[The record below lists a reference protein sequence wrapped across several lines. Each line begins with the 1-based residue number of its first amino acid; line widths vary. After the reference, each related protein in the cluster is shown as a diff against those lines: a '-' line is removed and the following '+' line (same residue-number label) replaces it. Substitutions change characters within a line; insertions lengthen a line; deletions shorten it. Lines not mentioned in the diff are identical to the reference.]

1 MVCSP
6 WGHRRVRHDLAAE
19 HTQMP
24 VLGLDILQLLLATSR
39 PFRARSLGEWMLSSC
54 EEAWEGPRATE

>member
-19 HTQMP
+19 HTQIP
-24 VLGLDILQLLLATSR
+24 ILGLDILQLLLATLR
-39 PFRARSLGEWMLSSC
+39 CLRARSLGEWMLSSC
-54 EEAWEGPRATE
+54 EEAWEGEQSC

>member
-19 HTQMP
+19 HTQIP
-24 VLGLDILQLLLATSR
+24 ILGLDILQLLLVTLR
-39 PFRARSLGEWMLSSC
+39 RLRARSLGEWMLSSC
-54 EEAWEGPRATE
+54 EEAWEGEQSC